1 MIDDRRHFKFLLA
14 SCTEPFLPNGLDPG
28 VYGGFPGDGP
38 GWFSQRTVGSA
49 VGV

>member
-28 VYGGFPGDGP
+28 VEDSQVMGP
-38 GWFSQRTVGSA
+38 GWVSQRTVGPA